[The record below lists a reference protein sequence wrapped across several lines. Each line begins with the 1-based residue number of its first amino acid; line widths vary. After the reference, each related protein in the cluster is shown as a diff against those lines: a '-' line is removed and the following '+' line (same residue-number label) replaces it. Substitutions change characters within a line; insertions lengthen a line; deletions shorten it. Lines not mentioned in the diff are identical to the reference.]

1 MGADVSEYIENE
13 RTKNGPYKSLEDFLT
28 RCQSLIN
35 KKTLESLAKAGAFNG
50 FSDRKTVLHNISRI
64 IERTKM
70 SNAETAAASLFAMA
84 EVKPALQ
91 LDKTEE
97 STKMERLLTEYEV
110 FKTFVS
116 GHPFDGLY
124 PYIK

>member
-1 MGADVSEYIENE
+1 M
-13 RTKNGPYKSLEDFLT
+13 
-28 RCQSLIN
+28 
-35 KKTLESLAKAGAFNG
+35 
-50 FSDRKTVLHNISRI
+50 DRKTILHNIAHI

-70 SNAETAAASLFAMA
+70 SSSESANNSLFAMA
-84 EVKPALQ
+84 SVKPALQ
-91 LDKTEE
+91 LAKTEE

-124 PYIK
+124 PYIKGSFSLISMFKYYDKEQPFGNVKILCYVKNIQRAKKK

>member
-1 MGADVSEYIENE
+1 
-13 RTKNGPYKSLEDFLT
+13 
-28 RCQSLIN
+28 
-35 KKTLESLAKAGAFNG
+35 LESLAKAGAFNG
-50 FSDRKTVLHNISRI
+50 FADRKTVLANIPRI
-64 IERTKM
+64 IEWTKM
-70 SNAETAAASLFAMA
+70 SSAESSANSLFAMA
-84 EVKPALQ
+84 AVKPALQ

-124 PYIK
+124 PFIKGQYSLISMFKNYDKETPFGNVKILCYVKNIQRAKKK

>member
-1 MGADVSEYIENE
+1 M
-13 RTKNGPYKSLEDFLT
+13 
-28 RCQSLIN
+28 
-35 KKTLESLAKAGAFNG
+35 
-50 FSDRKTVLHNISRI
+50 

-70 SNAETAAASLFAMA
+70 ANSEAASASLFAMSS
-84 EVKPALQ
+84 VKPVLQ

-124 PYIK
+124 PYVKGKFSLISMFKHYDKEQPFGNVKILCFVKNIQRAKKK